1 MELYDVLEPRR
12 IFVWAKEAVEEDI
25 QGVLNSLRTRTGN
38 EIRYPGLREM
48 QAAIEDYMHITE
60 NDKCAVLKSLKINND
75 ETLKKFNYKY
85 KKLYQ
90 KLSHEYR
97 RLISVKDYTNAISTR
112 VFPCSR
118 VMIAECETL
127 NEAFKIA
134 EIAEE
139 AEKEISS
146 ANIKN
151 GYEKEAN
158 IMVTQSYINNGNP
171 LLNHPFYENL
181 NYNQLSTNYNPNISR
196 NEDNSF
202 ITTNNRNYGQNMR
215 TNNFRNQNYVNYM
228 VNPYNNINK
237 HNNNY
242 NNNNNI
248 RGSKMKYYNNNQYMN
263 NNNNQYMNNNNN
275 QYMNNNN
282 NQYMNN
288 NNNQYMNMN
297 NNQYMNMN
305 NNYHMNNMSRNYSAN
320 ERRGNI
326 NINNSTNNNMTNNI
340 PDNYMNKRNNNNI
353 HSFNYQNDN
362 NYQNNTNKV
371 DNTINTMVT
380 AINENNPSNGATNM
394 NNNISNNFGNNTF
407 NNNINNNY
415 ICYRCTLRGHKS
427 SNCPYTF
434 KQLAEMEEK
443 GLIKLPLNQ

>member
-1 MELYDVLEPRR
+1 MFDATKLQKALPLLSDYGKDVDSWMYEFSKTMELYDVLELRR
-12 IFVWAKEAVEEDI
+12 IFVWAKETVEEDI
-25 QGVLNSLRTRTGN
+25 QGVLNSLRTRSGN
-38 EIRYPGLREM
+38 EIRYPGLKEI
-48 QAAIEDYMHITE
+48 QATIEDYMHITE

-118 VMIAECETL
+118 VMIEECETL
-127 NEAFKIA
+127 NEAFNIA
-134 EIAEE
+134 EVAED
-139 AEKEISS
+139 AEKKFPMKILRMDMKRKP
-146 ANIKN
+146 I
-151 GYEKEAN
+151 
-158 IMVTQSYINNGNP
+158 
-171 LLNHPFYENL
+171 LW
-181 NYNQLSTNYNPNISR
+181 
-196 NEDNSF
+196 NEDNNF
-202 ITTNNRNYGQNMR
+202 IATNNRNYGQNMR
-215 TNNFRNQNYVNYM
+215 TNNFRNQNYVNFII
-228 VNPYNNINK
+228 NPYNNINK

-263 NNNNQYMNNNNN
+263 NNNNN
-275 QYMNNNN
+275 QYMNI
-282 NQYMNN
+282 
-288 NNNQYMNMN
+288 
-297 NNQYMNMN
+297 N
-305 NNYHMNNMSRNYSAN
+305 NNYHMNNMSRNHSAN

-326 NINNSTNNNMTNNI
+326 NVNNSTNNNLTNNI
-340 PDNYMNKRNNNNI
+340 QDNYMNKRNNNNI

-362 NYQNNTNKV
+362 NYQNNTNNV

-380 AINENNPSNGATNM
+380 AINENNSFNGVTNIY
-394 NNNISNNFGNNTF
+394 NSINSNFGNNTF

-427 SNCPYTF
+427 SNCFYTF
-434 KQLAEMEEK
+434 KQLADMEEK
-443 GLIKLPLNQ
+443 GLIKLPLNH